1 MPPAAEPSILRHLP
15 PDMSALSDSSQSFSL
30 SFQIPDADGDDLMRT
45 DLGMGMGMGM
55 GMTAGESDFSFGFGS
70 GADARFDFAGA
81 GARLGVHD
89 DQSMAWD
96 ITRDEIAPALRSP
109 VKVTLRTPRRAKQ
122 TLLPTTRDNVELQQ
136 QTEQEEE
143 EEEEEEKEFRAAM
156 QAQSSPPG
164 HCAPAL
170 DDVSMSYTDS
180 PAAEL
185 PVSLRSASED
195 RTSTPRA
202 QSPTPE
208 AQTSPSPFQASIP
221 EAHMATT
228 EAPDSSLENHTSSD
242 NVVEDTTPSIPEKQ
256 HELLPPDEVAMAHQA
271 DSPPEPAEITVDE
284 NQENKPI
291 TTIPGPSK
299 LKPTLRPPKSKAT
312 VRQTSAAGIPKP
324 GSMKGPVKA
333 TSTTSARPVV
343 ARTTKPKPVPV
354 PVPKL
359 QPRPAVESTPST
371 TQVPEP
377 QQVSDDQSVDAKESI
392 VDVEHKE
399 SDVKEELSEM
409 REASAVVADV
419 EMAPPLEEDNSTA
432 SPHSVADDN
441 TVALVHDEEEKP
453 TSASDTVSPVQDR
466 TFDEADNQNGG
477 VESTAIDPA
486 EPEMTAPDNTPLTL
500 SQLSPRKVALVRES
514 VPMTTRTSTKRSASA
529 AALST
534 AATGDPK
541 AVSKKAK
548 IDVVPPKPKPK
559 PRLPASGTATA
570 ARKRRVVSAPAPAP
584 RTRKMSVSVSKAP
597 VLPRSSRASSSKRP
611 EWNPGLGASA
621 SEAGPSRQQTDSM
634 DAGFSGST
642 ATTAAATSKAYT
654 IPDFKAMHASQA
666 ARYSLRRSHA
676 APTVPVPIAFSTDQ
690 RVRERQAFDA
700 KVREREQAEEAQ
712 RERDRKDREQMEE
725 MEARESRKRAVVRA
739 HEVPEW
745 YKDAPK
751 RKGL

>member
-143 EEEEEEKEFRAAM
+143 EEEKEFRAAM
-156 QAQSSPPG
+156 QAQSSPLG

-185 PVSLRSASED
+185 PVSVRGVAED

-208 AQTSPSPFQASIP
+208 AQISPSPFQASIP
-221 EAHMATT
+221 ESHMATT
-228 EAPDSSLENHTSSD
+228 EAPVSSLENHTSSPAD
-242 NVVEDTTPSIPEKQ
+242 NVAEDTTPFIPEEQ
-256 HELLPPDEVAMAHQA
+256 HELLPPDEVAMVHQA
-271 DSPPEPAEITVDE
+271 DSPPEPAEIAVDE

-291 TTIPGPSK
+291 ETIPGTSK
-299 LKPTLRPPKSKAT
+299 PKPTSKPPKSKSIA
-312 VRQTSAAGIPKP
+312 RQTGAAGIPKLS
-324 GSMKGPVKA
+324 SMKGPVKG

-343 ARTTKPKPVPV
+343 ARTAKPKPVPV

-359 QPRPAVESTPST
+359 QPRPAAESTPST
-371 TQVPEP
+371 TQAPEP

-399 SDVKEELSEM
+399 SDVKEEFSEL

-419 EMAPPLEEDNSTA
+419 EMVPPLEEDNRTA
-432 SPHSVADDN
+432 SPHSVTDDN

-453 TSASDTVSPVQDR
+453 PSASDTVSPVQDR

-500 SQLSPRKVALVRES
+500 SQLSPRKVASVRES
-514 VPMTTRTSTKRSASA
+514 VPMTARTSTKRSASA

-584 RTRKMSVSVSKAP
+584 GTRKMSVTVSKAP
-597 VLPRSSRASSSKRP
+597 VLPRSSRPSSSKRP

-642 ATTAAATSKAYT
+642 ATTAAAASKAYT

-666 ARYSLRRSHA
+666 ARFSLRRSHA

-700 KVREREQAEEAQ
+700 RVREREQAEEAQ